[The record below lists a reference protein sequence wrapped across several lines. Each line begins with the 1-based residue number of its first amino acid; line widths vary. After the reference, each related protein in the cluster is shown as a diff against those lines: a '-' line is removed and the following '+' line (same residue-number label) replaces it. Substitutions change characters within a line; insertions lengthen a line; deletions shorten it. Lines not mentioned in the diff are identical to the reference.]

1 MRDETQLHQRFS
13 RDRATVP
20 REPGGGAGVAH
31 GGDHGN
37 RLPEF
42 SQATFPFVHPWE
54 LETTSLNTTDDHREV
69 HACLGRLKQCV
80 GSLAAGMSQAFDR
93 AIRVEES
100 LQTITSALCRIEV
113 AVNQRSLLDD
123 EVRRFRS
130 KELRDDIQGPLFR
143 GLIRLL
149 DRIAE
154 EKPRIEQIRA
164 LCRRTSYPEIG
175 RVLQWI
181 VDTRAADKADLR
193 NVLAQFGVQR
203 YRSKPGIT
211 LDGARHE
218 RVEVIATTRV
228 ELYGRIAR
236 HRRYGYHR
244 PDDDWVVRR
253 ERVDVYAANSK

>member
-1 MRDETQLHQRFS
+1 MKNETRMSQSQVPGQTPGPPRFAPATSES
-13 RDRATVP
+13 RGVKCMNRVP
-20 REPGGGAGVAH
+20 GIP
-31 GGDHGN
+31 
-37 RLPEF
+37 
-42 SQATFPFVHPWE
+42 QATFGFADAWE
-54 LETTSLNTTDDHREV
+54 LGTDLPTARDSREPQPNYSELKRWVSTYAAALSHTS
-69 HACLGRLKQCV
+69 
-80 GSLAAGMSQAFDR
+80 DR
-93 AIRVEES
+93 VTRVEET

-154 EKPRIEQIRA
+154 ERPRIEQIRA
-164 LCRRTSYPEIG
+164 LCRRTTDPAVG

-181 VDTRAADKADLR
+181 VDTRAADKADLL

-228 ELYGRIAR
+228 ELHGRIAR

-253 ERVDVYAANSK
+253 ERVDVYAANSE